1 MFTLTI
7 TNNSTEDLQPLPL
20 PTLSSGDQEVS
31 QVFDIGSDVFGPGDD
46 VGIPPTATVEPGGSV
61 SWRAAWSLDDPSSLT
76 LQAAPSLLYPS
87 ATFTNVP

>member
-31 QVFDIGSDVFGPGDD
+31 QVFDIGSDVIGPGDD

-61 SWRAAWSLDDPSSLT
+61 SWRVAWSLDDPSSLT
-76 LQAAPSLLYPS
+76 LEAAPSLLYPS